1 MGARQSTGKAVKAT
15 IAKDPDTIFRKEGH
29 VIDEALRKGVRDALL
44 RHKAHGNPVAIER
57 DGKVIWVR
65 AEDLLVE

>member
-1 MGARQSTGKAVKAT
+1 MKRVIT
-15 IAKDPDTIFRKEGH
+15 KDPDTIFRQGDH
-29 VIDEALRKGVRDALL
+29 VIVEVLGKGVRDALL

-65 AEDLLVE
+65 AEDVLDAYFTT